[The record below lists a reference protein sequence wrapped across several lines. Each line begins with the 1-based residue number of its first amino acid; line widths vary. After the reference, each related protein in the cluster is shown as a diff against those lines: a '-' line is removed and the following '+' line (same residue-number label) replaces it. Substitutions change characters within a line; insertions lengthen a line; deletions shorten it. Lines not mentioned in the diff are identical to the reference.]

1 MLIIYTC
8 SNFKMLV
15 FIKNYNNHIKSKTR
29 TVYTKSYRMI
39 RLHLQVNNQRKDI
52 PIVVIKH
59 YCI

>member
-1 MLIIYTC
+1 MLFMY
-8 SNFKMLV
+8 SNFKTLV

-29 TVYTKSYRMI
+29 SVYTKSYRMI

-52 PIVVIKH
+52 PIVIKH

>member
-1 MLIIYTC
+1 MYTHSNGYLQLIIIDDNDLC
-8 SNFKMLV
+8 
-15 FIKNYNNHIKSKTR
+15 
-29 TVYTKSYRMI
+29 I